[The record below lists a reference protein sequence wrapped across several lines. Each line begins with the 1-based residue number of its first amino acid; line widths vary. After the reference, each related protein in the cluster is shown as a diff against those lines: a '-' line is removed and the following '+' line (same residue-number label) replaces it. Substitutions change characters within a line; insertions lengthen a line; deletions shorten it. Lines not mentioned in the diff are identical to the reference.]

1 MLPAVDQPRRCNK
14 MTGRLSPTIFPALSL
29 PRGVRQPGAL
39 VTYKPL
45 EQKSRLIPRPHREE
59 AFFFFSFF
67 SERVTHTRGTTQ
79 ISPLASAAKF
89 PREAAHGREGWLFAS
104 EIIFLGAYVRDLHA
118 CRLFFVRLSS
128 PFSAL
133 RSHSIFVSY
142 CVCLLASTLVTF
154 VVYPCIN

>member
-14 MTGRLSPTIFPALSL
+14 MTGRLLPTIFPALSL

-59 AFFFFSFF
+59 AFLFSFF

-104 EIIFLGAYVRDLHA
+104 EIIFLGAYARDLHA
-118 CRLFFVRLSS
+118 CRLFL
-128 PFSAL
+128 PFIISLL
-133 RSHSIFVSY
+133 RVASHSIFVSY
-142 CVCLLASTLVTF
+142 CVCLLASTLVIF